1 MNRVKHTEW
10 IDAYI
15 EDELDAAGKYEFE
28 TALKT
33 NSELALEFQMEQDLN
48 KILHEEDLL
57 DFRSKCIQAQNEQ
70 KVATRKSVKVIQF
83 TRKYWYGLASALFIG
98 IIAGTILL
106 LNPGDYSGEKLFKM
120 YYKSGETIGIS
131 RTGSVSVAEAL
142 LYFGKNDF
150 QNADELFDQILL
162 NEPRNFAV
170 MYYSGISNIELKN
183 FQKSIR
189 MFENILQDKDN
200 LYTEFAE
207 WYLGLSYLAL
217 EESHQAA
224 SLFESI
230 TGSPDHLHAKE
241 ASSILDKMEKSGK
254 SKKIL
259 NNLFFLILPF

>member
-1 MNRVKHTEW
+1 MSRAKHTEW

-15 EDELDAAGKYEFE
+15 EDELDSAGRAEFE
-28 TALKT
+28 QALKS
-33 NSELALEFQMEQDLN
+33 NRELALEYRMEEDIN
-48 KILHEEDLL
+48 KILSDEDLL

-70 KVATRKSVKVIQF
+70 KMATRKRTRVIQF
-83 TRKYWYGLASALFIG
+83 TRKYWYAAASVLVVGF
-98 IIAGTILL
+98 IAGAILL
-106 LNPGDYSGEKLFKM
+106 LHPGEYSGEKLFKM

-142 LYFGKNDF
+142 LSFGQKDF
-150 QNADELFDQILL
+150 QKSNELFDQILQ

-170 MYYSGISNIELKN
+170 MYYSGISSIELKDY
-183 FQKSIR
+183 QKAAR
-189 MFENILQDKDN
+189 MFEDILQDNDN

-217 EESHQAA
+217 EDTDQAA
-224 SLFESI
+224 SILESI
-230 TGSPDHLHAKE
+230 AGSTDHMYSKD
-241 ASSILDKMEKSGK
+241 ASSILDKMENSRK